1 MWHIGSVYTV
11 LIVIAIV
18 AQGCVWLL
26 YTYSME
32 VFPMLTMHMYTIPQT
47 LMSRSG
53 CCTKADGAK
62 SGNQAPNETP
72 SSLSHLGSSEVFF
85 DLPSSCIVQHPVA
98 ILGSFKI
105 ACLAV
110 LGGYST
116 ASGSLAVS
124 SRGVFISLVLP
135 CGS

>member
-1 MWHIGSVYTV
+1 MQPIYKCMVPMGTMGANVAYVYTV

-32 VFPMLTMHMYTIPQT
+32 VFPTLTMHMYTIPQT

-53 CCTKADGAK
+53 CYTRADGAK

-72 SSLSHLGSSEVFF
+72 SSLSSTR
-85 DLPSSCIVQHPVA
+85 PSS
-98 ILGSFKI
+98 L
-105 ACLAV
+105 
-110 LGGYST
+110 T
-116 ASGSLAVS
+116 
-124 SRGVFISLVLP
+124 SRAWTLRT
-135 CGS
+135 